1 MVLINPHIDIRSISD
16 IGLVRKNNEDFYG
29 VSNTINGIVCVVC
42 DGIGGNKGGEIAS
55 KIAVDTIS
63 SFFENSKQKDIRTS
77 IEESLIIANQNIIN
91 RSKEDLQYDKM
102 GTTSCILVLKENKAW
117 YAHIGDSR
125 IYLFS
130 KRKKTLTQITKDHS
144 LTQSL
149 LDEGIIKE
157 EDALNHS
164 SKHLIIKALGIKD
177 NVVPDICKNPI
188 IPSKGD
194 IFLLCTD
201 GLHGEISDKEI
212 ESILSKTINI
222 EQKSEILLKA
232 ALNSGGHDN
241 ITFQLVKIKK
251 ELAIVKYLRL
261 ITQKAKKS
269 HRNIRANYRSFIVW
283 LL

>member
-1 MVLINPHIDIRSISD
+1 MVFINPHIDIRSISD

-63 SFFENSKQKDIRTS
+63 SFFENSKHKDIRTS

-91 RSKEDLQYDKM
+91 RSKEDFQYDKM

-157 EDALNHS
+157 EDALNHP
-164 SKHLIIKALGIKD
+164 SKHIIIKVLGIKD
-177 NVVPDICKNPI
+177 NVKPDICKNPI
-188 IPSKGD
+188 IPSNGD

-212 ESILSKTINI
+212 ESILREKINL
-222 EQKSEILLKA
+222 EQKSEKLLHA

-251 ELAIVKYLRL
+251 ELGIVKYLRL
-261 ITQKAKKS
+261 IAQKAKKATVS
-269 HRNIRANYRSFIVW
+269 W
-283 LL
+283 C